1 MTELSDFGNIIK
13 KTLGDMGLQQ
23 SDLAERI
30 NKQEHYISK
39 LLRQTNPTTNTLLSI
54 ANALDCSVD
63 YLLGRTDNP
72 QAHRDETILTDRE
85 RVLVAQYRGLN
96 EQGREMLIGQAS
108 LLAGSS
114 QYSIKSDEKPLTV
127 ASSDNK

>member
-1 MTELSDFGNIIK
+1 MFWDRLEKLCFKKKIK
-13 KTLGDMGLQQ
+13 PNPLLTPLGISSSTISRWKKGGTVTDK
-23 SDLAERI
+23 DLI
-30 NKQEHYISK
+30 
-39 LLRQTNPTTNTLLSI
+39 LT